1 MHIKIVLSSLII
13 VGCVLLFA
21 ESEFTKPSAREMRK
35 TSVQHDNA
43 CDECLKLIDG
53 VFEQVCTVQE
63 KLGAVA
69 GRFYKTLR
77 SCAVDDK
84 PAIMSQE
91 CKKLQEFN
99 ATLKSLKKQLQD
111 VEMALE
117 KALANE
123 ALAA

>member
-1 MHIKIVLSSLII
+1 MYIKIVLSSLII

-53 VFEQVCTVQE
+53 VFEQVCSVQE

-84 PAIMSQE
+84 PADYADKNVKS
-91 CKKLQEFN
+91 CKPLTQP
-99 ATLKSLKKQLQD
+99 
-111 VEMALE
+111 
-117 KALANE
+117 
-123 ALAA
+123 